1 MYGIF
6 LALGEFGPG
15 DCMGLNAME
24 LFPTAV
30 RGTGYGIAAGKVLNW
45 ETILLHM
52 TYAYAIF
59 K

>member
-6 LALGEFGPG
+6 LLLGQFGPG

-30 RGTGYGIAAGKVLNW
+30 RGTGYGIAAGKVPLYYTLYIPS
-45 ETILLHM
+45 EP
-52 TYAYAIF
+52 
-59 K
+59 

>member
-30 RGTGYGIAAGKVLNW
+30 RGTGYGIAAGKVLIDW
-45 ETILLHM
+45 
-52 TYAYAIF
+52 
-59 K
+59 